1 MSDQPSDELISETT
15 RRDTMEHDN
24 QTADHIAAER
34 QRFVEAMSRVA
45 TGVTIVTSNGPSGRF
60 GQTVSAMSSVSAD
73 PPMLLVCISRKSPIC
88 TAIQNDRVFAVNVL
102 RADHRRLAESF
113 AGRPRRGKSYDFD
126 SFRWDIGVTGSPLLA
141 GSIARFDCTL
151 EAAYPAGT
159 HQIFVGNV
167 VLAEAGSGAP
177 LVYAGRGYGELHA
190 FPNRNEAAGWMLGE
204 DIELERREL

>member
-1 MSDQPSDELISETT
+1 MTNDVLIAEST
-15 RRDTMEHDN
+15 RRETMATDDQIAE
-24 QTADHIAAER
+24 QIAAER
-34 QRFVEAMSRVA
+34 QRFIEAMSRAA
-45 TGVTIVTSNGPSGRF
+45 TGVTIVTANGPSGRF

-73 PPMLLVCISRKSPIC
+73 PPMLLVCINRKSPIC
-88 TAIQNDRVFAVNVL
+88 TAIQTDRVFAVNVL

-113 AGRPRRGKSYDFD
+113 AGRPRRGKPYDFEA
-126 SFRWDIGVTGSPLLA
+126 FRWDTGVTGSPLLA
-141 GSIARFDCTL
+141 GAIARFDCTL

-167 VLAEAGSGAP
+167 VQAEAGSGAP

-190 FPNRNEAAGWMLGE
+190 FPNRNDAAGWMFADGE